1 MKSICI
7 KTNNQ
12 EIIKYLID
20 TFEKLPINCCI
31 SNYRFKKFDNLIIHD
46 LDRNINAFCE
56 IVALVLKSTVEKYY
70 EKEIL
75 KKIIK
80 RNYFYLDEIEQE
92 YVFEISNQ
100 IMHLSDNKIGFKRQL
115 LKDIFLKYLI
125 CNKSIVLD
133 GFINFRIKDYKDLLE
148 KIVEASVVSFL
159 ELTSF

>member
-12 EIIKYLID
+12 EIIEYLIE

-31 SNYRFKKFDNLIIHD
+31 SNYSFKKYDNVIIHD
-46 LDRNINAFCE
+46 LDRNMKMFCE
-56 IVALVLKSTVEKYY
+56 CVALVLKSTIEKFY
-70 EKEIL
+70 EKEII

-80 RNYFYLDEIEQE
+80 RNYFYFDEVEKE
-92 YVFEISNQ
+92 YVFEISNK
-100 IMHLSDNKIGFKRQL
+100 IMYLPDDKIGFKRQL
-115 LKDIFLKYLI
+115 LKDIFFEYI
-125 CNKSIVLD
+125 IENKSIVLD
-133 GFINFRIKDYKDLLE
+133 GFINFRIKEYKDLLE

>member
-12 EIIKYLID
+12 EIIEYLIE

-31 SNYRFKKFDNLIIHD
+31 SNYSFKKYDNVIIHD
-46 LDRNINAFCE
+46 LDKNTEEFCE
-56 IVALVLKSTVEKYY
+56 CVALVLKSIVEKFY

-75 KKIIK
+75 RKIIE
-80 RNYFYLDEIEQE
+80 RNYFYFDEVEKE
-92 YVFEISNQ
+92 YVLEISNK
-100 IMHLSDNKIGFKRQL
+100 IMYLPDNKIGFKRQL
-115 LKDIFLKYLI
+115 LKNIFLQYLLN
-125 CNKSIVLD
+125 NKSIVLD
-133 GFINFRIKDYKDLLE
+133 GFVNFRIKEYKDLLE

>member
-7 KTNNQ
+7 KINNQ
-12 EIIKYLID
+12 EIIEYLID

-31 SNYRFKKFDNLIIHD
+31 SNYKFKKFDNLIIHD
-46 LDRNINAFCE
+46 LERNEDKFFE
-56 IVALVLKSTVEKYY
+56 IVALVLKSTVEKFY
-70 EKEIL
+70 EKEII

-92 YVFEISNQ
+92 YVLEISNK
-100 IMHLSDNKIGFKRQL
+100 IMNLSDNKIGFKRQL
-115 LKDIFLKYLI
+115 LKESFLKYLI
-125 CNKSIVLD
+125 YNKTIVLD
-133 GFINFRIKDYKDLLE
+133 GFITFRLKEYKELLE

>member
-1 MKSICI
+1 MRSICI
-7 KTNNQ
+7 KINNQ

-20 TFEKLPINCCI
+20 IFEKLPINYCI
-31 SNYRFKKFDNLIIHD
+31 SCYKFKMFDNLIIHD
-46 LDRNINAFCE
+46 LERDEEKFLE
-56 IVALVLKSTVEKYY
+56 IVSLVLKSTVEEFY
-70 EKEIL
+70 EWEIV

-80 RNYFYLDEIEQE
+80 RNYFYLDEMEQE
-92 YVFEISNQ
+92 YVFEISKK

-115 LKDIFLKYLI
+115 LKESFLNYLI